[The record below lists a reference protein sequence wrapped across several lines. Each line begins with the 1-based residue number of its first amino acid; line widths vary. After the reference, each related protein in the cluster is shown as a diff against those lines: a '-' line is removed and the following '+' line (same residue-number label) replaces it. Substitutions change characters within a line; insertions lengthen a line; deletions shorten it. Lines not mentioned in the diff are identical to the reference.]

1 MDKNQTIVT
10 VHKRH
15 LRTKWSRHTLGA
27 LVLVIAGMLALTAF
41 QRESSGGF
49 EAPAHN
55 RPFAPVCRSWDEA
68 ASRAIAHLA
77 QSKSDG
83 HLRQVSDAIAR
94 MRRARRS
101 CELGW
106 FLAACQD
113 YEAIVRS
120 ASEGLSDPRWNC
132 KGAHRYDG

>member
-1 MDKNQTIVT
+1 MDENRTIVT
-10 VHKRH
+10 VHRRH
-15 LRTKWSRHTLGA
+15 LRTKWSRRTLGA
-27 LVLVIAGMLALTAF
+27 LVSVIAGVVALTAF

-55 RPFAPVCRSWDEA
+55 RSSASVCRSWDEA
-68 ASRAIAHLA
+68 ASQAIVHLA
-77 QSKSDG
+77 QSKFGG
-83 HLRQVSDAIAR
+83 HLRQVSDAVAR

-106 FLAACQD
+106 FLAACRD

-120 ASEGLSDPRWNC
+120 ASEGLSDSRWNC
-132 KGAHRYDG
+132 ERAPA

>member
-1 MDKNQTIVT
+1 MDENQTIVT
-10 VHKRH
+10 AHRRH
-15 LRTKWSRHTLGA
+15 LRTRWSRRTRSA
-27 LVLVIAGMLALTAF
+27 LMLVIAEVLALTAF

-49 EAPAHN
+49 EAPAYN
-55 RPFAPVCRSWDEA
+55 RSSASVCRSWDEA
-68 ASRAIAHLA
+68 ASQAIVRLA

-83 HLRQVSDAIAR
+83 HLRQVSDAVAR

-132 KGAHRYDG
+132 EGAPA